1 MAQRRGQH
9 LKSIAARIGAANRV
23 HQVLQPCGLDLAVH
37 HVERLPQVRQNLRFG
52 SYRIWAARVRVCRRL
67 FAAQLLSPCLI
78 ASRHMLY
85 LFGKSA
91 SIGKGTLGR
100 FKPPIVFRHGF
111 GEAGKI
117 PFRHLPHVVHRV
129 GNVLR
134 LRRGMLPTGAQ
145 RSEQQGER

>member
-1 MAQRRGQH
+1 
-9 LKSIAARIGAANRV
+9 
-23 HQVLQPCGLDLAVH
+23 
-37 HVERLPQVRQNLRFG
+37 
-52 SYRIWAARVRVCRRL
+52 
-67 FAAQLLSPCLI
+67 
-78 ASRHMLY
+78 MLY

-117 PFRHLPHVVHRV
+117 PFHHLPHEVHRV

-145 RSEQQGER
+145 RNEQQGDGNERPK